1 MKKIGIGDVD
11 PERLKK
17 GIELLVDNL
26 KLPRTPS
33 SEEVFTRAFLPPR
46 AERDLK

>member
-11 PERLKK
+11 EARLKS
-17 GIELLVDNL
+17 GIALLVENL
-26 KLPRTPS
+26 KLPRTPTS
-33 SEEVFTRAFLPPR
+33 DEVFTRAFLPPR